1 MKVDETDAP
10 EAETARA
17 EAATAAAIPTEAA
30 RATADLEETT
40 PETEALADPATA
52 IPTETTAD
60 PAETDLKTATDSG
73 QAAPEAATGRQHPLR
88 IVLAKLGLDGHD
100 RGIKV
105 VARMLRDAG
114 FEVIYLGLRQT
125 TESVLAAAEQEDA
138 DAIGLSIHNGGH
150 MTLAPRMV
158 NAVRGAGMDVPVIVG
173 GIVPAV
179 DVPLL
184 LDAGVA
190 AVLGPGASADE
201 VSNTIRSAAG
211 AAATAEPAA
220 PTKTDDKIRSPAA
233 STGPTRTDDTTN
245 AAVTA
250 PAKTDD

>member
-1 MKVDETDAP
+1 MKVDETD
-10 EAETARA
+10 
-17 EAATAAAIPTEAA
+17 
-30 RATADLEETT
+30 
-40 PETEALADPATA
+40 
-52 IPTETTAD
+52 
-60 PAETDLKTATDSG
+60 
-73 QAAPEAATGRQHPLR
+73 APEAATGRQHPLR

-220 PTKTDDKIRSPAA
+220 PTAPTKAYDKIRSPAA

-250 PAKTDD
+250 PTKTDD